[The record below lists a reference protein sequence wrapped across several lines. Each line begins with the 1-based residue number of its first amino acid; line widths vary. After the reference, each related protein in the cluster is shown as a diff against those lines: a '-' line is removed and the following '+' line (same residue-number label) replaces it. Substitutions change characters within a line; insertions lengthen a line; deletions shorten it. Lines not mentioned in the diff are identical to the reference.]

1 MRLAGKVAL
10 ITGGGTG
17 MGRATAALFHK
28 EGAKVAI
35 AGRRQGV
42 LKKAAGAIGK
52 DVLALPCDVTNE
64 PAVIRMVEDVVA
76 EFGRID
82 VLVNSAGV
90 NPSRADIAETD
101 LKAFR
106 DTMEASAT
114 GSFLAARA
122 AIPAMPNGS
131 SIVLIGSAAAIRG
144 WPIRFSVTAAKGAV
158 HAMTRQLARS
168 LGKDGIRVN
177 LVSPGATRTEMTQ
190 AFFEAMSEDAYAGLI
205 AETPLGRVGEAE
217 DIANACLFL
226 ASDEASYI
234 TGAILPVDGGQ
245 SA

>member
-42 LKKAAGAIGK
+42 LKKAARAIGE

-64 PAVIRMVEDVVA
+64 PAVIRLVENVVA

-82 VLVNSAGV
+82 VLVNCAGI

-106 DTMEASAT
+106 DTIEASAT

-122 AIPAMPNGS
+122 AIPAMPNGG
-131 SIVLIGSAAAIRG
+131 SIVLIGSAAATRG
-144 WPIRFSVTAAKGAV
+144 WPMRFSVTAAKGAV

-190 AFFEAMSEDAYAGLI
+190 ALFEAMSEDAYARLI

-226 ASDEASYI
+226 ASDESSYI

>member
-35 AGRRQGV
+35 VGRRASV
-42 LKKAAGAIGK
+42 LKKAAKAIGE
-52 DVLALPCDVTNE
+52 DVLALACDVTNE
-64 PAVIRMVEDVVA
+64 PAVIRMVETVVA
-76 EFGRID
+76 EFGHID

-90 NPSRADIAETD
+90 NPSRADIGETD
-101 LKAFR
+101 LKAFH
-106 DTMEASAT
+106 DTMEVSAT
-114 GSFLAARA
+114 GTFLVTRTV
-122 AIPAMPNGS
+122 IPSMPEGG
-131 SIVLIGSAAAIRG
+131 SIVLLGSAAAIRG
-144 WPIRFSVTAAKGAV
+144 WPVRFSITAAKGAL
-158 HAMTRQLARS
+158 HAVTRQLARS

-177 LVSPGATRTEMTQ
+177 LVSPGATRTEMT
-190 AFFEAMSEDAYAGLI
+190 EALFAEMPKEAYERML
-205 AETPLGRVGEAE
+205 AETPLGRVGEAD
-217 DIANACLFL
+217 DIAQACLFL

>member
-17 MGRATAALFHK
+17 MGRATAELFHK

-35 AGRRQGV
+35 TGRREGV
-42 LKKAAGAIGK
+42 LKKAAAAIGD

-64 PAVIRMVEDVVA
+64 PAVIRMVEEVVA
-76 EFGRID
+76 EFGHID

-90 NPSRADIAETD
+90 NPSRAEIAETD

-114 GSFLAARA
+114 GTFLVTRTVL
-122 AIPAMPNGS
+122 PSMPEGGS
-131 SIVLIGSAAAIRG
+131 VVLIGSAAAIRG
-144 WPIRFSVTAAKGAV
+144 WPARFSVTAAKGAV
-158 HAMTRQLARS
+158 HAVTRQLARS

-190 AFFEAMSEDAYAGLI
+190 ELFETMPKEAYDRLI
-205 AETPLGRVGEAE
+205 AETPLGRIGEAD
-217 DIANACLFL
+217 DIAKACLFL